1 VSSRRLTAAG
11 VLAGAVLLVA
21 AGALGFWVQR
31 MEQPPSSLRVAPTRS
46 VPGARAASPT
56 AASAPRRIPERL
68 PDFVL
73 PGLDGAPHRLSDW
86 KGRPLVVNFWATWCE
101 PCRRE
106 IPLLKEIHQKYA
118 KDGVEIVGI
127 AVDYREP
134 VEKFA
139 RRLGIGYPVLI
150 GDKGGLAAVT
160 AFGMDTVL
168 PFSVFADRDGRIVT
182 LKIGEL
188 HRDEADFILAR
199 LVELDQGHASLTTVR
214 EEIADGM
221 HRFALTRAASGG
233 SSPE

>member
-1 VSSRRLTAAG
+1 MSSPRITGASL
-11 VLAGAVLLVA
+11 LAGAVLLVA

-31 MEQPPSSLRVAPTRS
+31 IERPTSSLRVAPTRS
-46 VPGARAASPT
+46 VRKAPGASAPV
-56 AASAPRRIPERL
+56 ASAPRAIPERL

-73 PGLDGAPHRLSDW
+73 PGLDGAPHRLSEW

-101 PCRRE
+101 PCRHE
-106 IPLLKEIHQKYA
+106 MPLLEEIHRKYA
-118 KDGVEIVGI
+118 KDGIEIVGI

-134 VEKFA
+134 VEKFVHQ
-139 RRLGIGYPVLI
+139 LGIEYPVLI

-168 PFSVFADRDGRIVT
+168 PFSVFADRDGQIVT

-199 LVELDQGHASLTTVR
+199 LIELDRGRASLTAVR
-214 EEIADGM
+214 EQIADGM

-233 SSPE
+233 SSPQ